1 MISLQ
6 ELNPHNYPLDAF
18 LTSNLNDLLGRINVV
33 RTAYAIPM
41 TVSSGLR
48 SMADQMRINPK
59 APHSKHL
66 TGNAVDIA
74 DPDCKLY
81 AWCKANQDVL
91 IKANLW
97 LEEGTKGW
105 VHFQNVP
112 FGSYKPGGTHW
123 FLP

>member
-6 ELNPHNYPLDAF
+6 ELNPHNYPLDS
-18 LTSNLNDLLGRINVV
+18 TTESHLNDLLSRINVV

-74 DPDCKLY
+74 DPDGKLY
-81 AWCKANQDVL
+81 AWCKANEPVL
-91 IKANLW
+91 IQAGLYC
-97 LEEGTKGW
+97 EEGTHGW
-105 VHFQNVP
+105 VHFQNLP
-112 FGSYKPGGTHW
+112 PLSGHRW
-123 FLP
+123 FFP